1 MGHGLGYKRHRS
13 RCRRPPCSTTP
24 TTPCQETS
32 LLQLQ
37 QPAMDHQRRGRCRQL
52 AALVAAALCL
62 VAAHEGRCGAAAR
75 HLHAVEEAVLDVA
88 PAEAPEAAARWAGGG
103 DDAALG
109 EAKWL
114 PMSMPV
120 PVQVPAAASAL
131 ASGLRF
137 PPVVFPLGGA
147 SMPWLPVPGAQH
159 AFAGPG
165 GGGGGGIPALVPP
178 YVGATRQEQLSLWAS
193 LFNPLQVRPR
203 LPPISLGGGGDTTAG
218 PGVERAG
225 VPAIASAGKAA
236 EGEVTVDVP
245 TAGAGAEPKWGVFLG
260 NIDHRN

>member
-1 MGHGLGYKRHRS
+1 MDRRH
-13 RCRRPPCSTTP
+13 
-24 TTPCQETS
+24 
-32 LLQLQ
+32 
-37 QPAMDHQRRGRCRQL
+37 RGRCRL

-75 HLHAVEEAVLDVA
+75 RLQEVEEAVLDVA
-88 PAEAPEAAARWAGGG
+88 DAEAPEAARWPGGG
-103 DDAALG
+103 DALG

-120 PVQVPAAASAL
+120 PVQVPAASAL
-131 ASGLRF
+131 ASALLF

-147 SMPWLPVPGAQH
+147 SMPWLPVPGTQH
-159 AFAGPG
+159 AFAGPS
-165 GGGGGGIPALVPP
+165 GGGGGIPALVPP

-203 LPPISLGGGGDTTAG
+203 LPISLGGGVDTTAG
-218 PGVERAG
+218 PVVERAG
-225 VPAIASAGKAA
+225 VPAIASGGKAA

-245 TAGAGAEPKWGVFLG
+245 AAGAGSVQAAEPKWGVFLG